1 MTSGDPLDMAYK
13 RGHRTLEKLDRVLLS
28 HVQGKSFPLSLSPL
42 LLCFAFCF
50 YLLLLLLLL
59 LLFNMLCTCE
69 RVKGNRYKA

>member
-28 HVQGKSFPLSLSPL
+28 HVQGKSLPLSLSLL

-50 YLLLLLLLL
+50 YYYYYYYYCLICYVL
-59 LLFNMLCTCE
+59 
-69 RVKGNRYKA
+69 VKG